1 MRSEKGNPDR
11 VAPMNQIL
19 QKLAR
24 QSLCGVVWIFLAI
37 QSSHPLHTLAD
48 ESDHQHHPATGR
60 KIPSPGPDDVD
71 KFIRIDKDA
80 KKVFI
85 PLTATYNDANHGMNF
100 NGHYKGRAIY
110 TVPKGWEITI
120 HFKNMSPV
128 PHSAVVVEQV
138 MARKLQVG
146 EPYFEGASTT
156 EPLKGLKK
164 DETFTFVADEAGKFA
179 IACGFPAH
187 SASGHWIALDVS
199 NDGETVGLNLPVR
212 PL

>member
-1 MRSEKGNPDR
+1 MNRSLR
-11 VAPMNQIL
+11 RHIATV
-19 QKLAR
+19 
-24 QSLCGVVWIFLAI
+24 LCGLFVVCPTVHKGF
-37 QSSHPLHTLAD
+37 STTLKAD
-48 ESDHQHHPATGR
+48 QTDHKHHPATGR

-71 KFIRIDKDA
+71 KFLRIDKEA
-80 KKVFI
+80 KKVYI
-85 PLTATYNDANHGMNF
+85 PLTATYNDANYGMNF
-100 NGHYKGRAIY
+100 NGHYKGRAVY
-110 TVPKGWEITI
+110 SVPKGWEVTI

-128 PHSAVVVEQV
+128 PHSAVVVEQA

-164 DETFTFVADEAGKFA
+164 DEKFTFVVDEAGKFA

-187 SASGHWIALDVS
+187 SAGGHWVAFNVS
-199 NDGETVGLNLPVR
+199 KDAELPSLKLPES